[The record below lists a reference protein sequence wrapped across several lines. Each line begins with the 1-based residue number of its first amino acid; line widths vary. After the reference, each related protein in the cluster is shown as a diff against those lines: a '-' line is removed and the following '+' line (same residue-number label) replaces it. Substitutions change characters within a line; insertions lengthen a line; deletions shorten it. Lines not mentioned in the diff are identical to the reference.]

1 MRRQCQITV
10 KRIIPQSRF
19 RLRCQSGAGDNP
31 IGSRLERGTPMPE
44 VKDSYE
50 TEEEAQAAA
59 DKLQAYIDD
68 YEKRRKPK
76 RRGKRR
82 RSTR

>member
-1 MRRQCQITV
+1 MRRHCQITV

-59 DKLQAYIDD
+59 DKLQGYIDD
-68 YEKRRKPK
+68 YESKRKPSRRRRK
-76 RRGKRR
+76 R
-82 RSTR
+82 

>member
-1 MRRQCQITV
+1 
-10 KRIIPQSRF
+10 
-19 RLRCQSGAGDNP
+19 
-31 IGSRLERGTPMPE
+31 MPE